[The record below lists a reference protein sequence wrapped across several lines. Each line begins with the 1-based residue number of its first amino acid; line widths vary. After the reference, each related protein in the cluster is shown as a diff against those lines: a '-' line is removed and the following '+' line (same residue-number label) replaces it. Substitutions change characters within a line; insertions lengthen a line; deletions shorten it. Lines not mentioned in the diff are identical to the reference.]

1 MTMNAGEKT
10 RLDRI
15 EEKIDKL
22 ADAVVSIARAEEK
35 LAGLEQLNIEQH
47 RKLQDV
53 EDRLRVVETKVHDVE
68 GAVGILNKIFWIVL
82 SSSCIL
88 FICFLLISLYFS
100 TINLPKPS
108 LNSLGH
114 PLKFPSKIP

>member
-1 MTMNAGEKT
+1 MGTMNAGEKT

-68 GAVGILNKIFWIVL
+68 GAVGILNKIFWIAITALVTG
-82 SSSCIL
+82 SVAMV
-88 FICFLLISLYFS
+88 FWG
-100 TINLPKPS
+100 TPS
-108 LNSLGH
+108 L
-114 PLKFPSKIP
+114 

>member
-1 MTMNAGEKT
+1 MNAGEKT

-47 RKLQDV
+47 RKLQDLD
-53 EDRLRVVETKVHDVE
+53 DRLREVETKVHDVE
-68 GAVGILNKIFWIVL
+68 GAVSILNKIFWIA
-82 SSSCIL
+82 ITA
-88 FICFLLISLYFS
+88 LITGAVAMAFWGGQGL
-100 TINLPKPS
+100 
-108 LNSLGH
+108 
-114 PLKFPSKIP
+114 

>member
-1 MTMNAGEKT
+1 MTMNKGEST

-35 LAGLEQLNIEQH
+35 LSGLEQLNIEQH

-53 EDRLRVVETKVHDVE
+53 EDRLRTVETKVHDVE
-68 GAVGILNKIFWIVL
+68 LSMGVLNKIWWIAL
-82 SSSCIL
+82 TAIITGIIGSAI
-88 FICFLLISLYFS
+88 FM
-100 TINLPKPS
+100 
-108 LNSLGH
+108 LGGTAG
-114 PLKFPSKIP
+114 

>member
-1 MTMNAGEKT
+1 MNKGEST

-47 RKLQDV
+47 RMVQDL
-53 EDRLRVVETKVHDVE
+53 DTRLRLVETKVHDVE
-68 GAVGILNKIFWIVL
+68 GAVGVLNKIFWIA
-82 SSSCIL
+82 ITG
-88 FICFLLISLYFS
+88 LITGAIAMTFWG
-100 TINLPKPS
+100 TPS
-108 LNSLGH
+108 L
-114 PLKFPSKIP
+114 

>member
-1 MTMNAGEKT
+1 MNKGEST

-35 LAGLEQLNIEQH
+35 LSGLEQLNIEQH

-53 EDRLRVVETKVHDVE
+53 EDRLRTVETKVHDVE
-68 GAVGILNKIFWIVL
+68 LSMGVLNKIWWIALTAIITVIIG
-82 SSSCIL
+82 SAL
-88 FICFLLISLYFS
+88 FM
-100 TINLPKPS
+100 
-108 LNSLGH
+108 LGGTAG
-114 PLKFPSKIP
+114 

>member
-35 LAGLEQLNIEQH
+35 LSGLEQLNIEQH

-68 GAVGILNKIFWIVL
+68 GAVGILNKIFWIAI
-82 SSSCIL
+82 SA
-88 FICFLLISLYFS
+88 LITGGVAMVFWGGQGL
-100 TINLPKPS
+100 
-108 LNSLGH
+108 
-114 PLKFPSKIP
+114 

>member
-1 MTMNAGEKT
+1 MNAGEKT

-35 LAGLEQLNIEQH
+35 LAGLESLNIEQH

-53 EDRLRVVETKVHDVE
+53 EDRLRIVETKVHDVE
-68 GAVGILNKIFWIVL
+68 GAVGVLNKIFWIALTAIITGSVAM
-82 SSSCIL
+82 
-88 FICFLLISLYFS
+88 LLWGTPAI
-100 TINLPKPS
+100 
-108 LNSLGH
+108 
-114 PLKFPSKIP
+114 

>member
-1 MTMNAGEKT
+1 MTMNKGEST

-47 RKLQDV
+47 RMVQDL
-53 EDRLRVVETKVHDVE
+53 DTRLRLVETKVHDVE
-68 GAVGILNKIFWIVL
+68 GAVGVLNKIFWIA
-82 SSSCIL
+82 ITG
-88 FICFLLISLYFS
+88 LITGAIAMTFWG
-100 TINLPKPS
+100 TPS
-108 LNSLGH
+108 L
-114 PLKFPSKIP
+114 

>member
-1 MTMNAGEKT
+1 MTMNKGEST

-35 LAGLEQLNIEQH
+35 LSGLEQLNVEQH
-47 RKLQDV
+47 RKLTDI

-68 GAVGILNKIFWIVL
+68 TSMGVLNKVIWIAITALITGAVAMMFWG
-82 SSSCIL
+82 
-88 FICFLLISLYFS
+88 
-100 TINLPKPS
+100 PS
-108 LNSLGH
+108 AL
-114 PLKFPSKIP
+114 

>member
-1 MTMNAGEKT
+1 MGTMNAGEKT

-53 EDRLRVVETKVHDVE
+53 EDRLRIVETKVHDVE
-68 GAVGILNKIFWIVL
+68 GAVGILNKIFWIAITALVTG
-82 SSSCIL
+82 SVAMI
-88 FICFLLISLYFS
+88 FWG
-100 TINLPKPS
+100 TPS
-108 LNSLGH
+108 L
-114 PLKFPSKIP
+114 